1 MSTDRYVSPL
11 SERYASKEMQYIF
24 SPDMKFR
31 TWRRLWIALA
41 ETEKELGLNI
51 TQEQIDE
58 LKAHAEDINYDVAK
72 ERERQVRHD
81 VMSHVYAYGVQCPKA
96 KGIIHLGAT
105 SCYVGD
111 NTDIIVM
118 TEALK
123 LVKKKLVNVIAELS
137 AFADKYKDQPTLAF
151 THFQPAQP
159 TTVGKRATLWTQ
171 EFLLDLEDL
180 EYVLGTMKLLGSK
193 GTTGTQASF
202 LELFDGDQE
211 TIDKIDPMIAQKMG
225 FKQCYPVS
233 GQTYSRKVDTRVMNV
248 LAGIAASA
256 HKMSNDIRL
265 LQHLKE
271 VEEPFEKSQI
281 GSSAMAYKRNP
292 MRSERIASLSRYVMV
307 DALNPAITSATQ
319 WFERTLDDSANKRL
333 SIPEGFLAIDG
344 ILDLCLNVV
353 DGLVVYPKVIEKHMM
368 AELPFM
374 ATSCCPAWS
383 VMAKKLFPEHAKCI
397 SMALTPMTLT
407 ARLIKQHNPDARVV
421 FIGPCA
427 AKKLEAMRR
436 SVRSEVDFVL
446 TFEEMTGI
454 FSAKHVDLEN
464 IEEDPAGVSDAS
476 TDGRNF
482 AVAGGVAQAVVN
494 VIKRDHPDQEV
505 KVANAEGLKE
515 CRQLLKLA
523 TLGKY
528 PGYLLEGMA
537 CPGGCVA
544 GAGTMQAIKKSQT
557 SVGLYAKQSTHK
569 TSSETEYIK
578 ELNKLVD

>member
-1 MSTDRYVSPL
+1 MSTDRYTSPL

-24 SPDMKFR
+24 SQDMKFR

-58 LKAHAEDINYDVAK
+58 LKAHADDINYDVAK
-72 ERERQVRHD
+72 AREKEVRHD

-123 LVKKKLVNVIAELS
+123 LVQKKLVNVIAELS
-137 AFADKYKDQPTLAF
+137 KFADKYKDQPTLAF

-171 EFLLDLEDL
+171 EFMMDLEDL
-180 EYVLGTMKLLGSK
+180 EYVLSTIKLLGSK

-202 LELFDGDQE
+202 LELFEGDQE
-211 TIDKIDPMIAQKMG
+211 TIDKIDPMIAAKMG
-225 FKQCYPVS
+225 FKECYPVS
-233 GQTYSRKVDTRVMNV
+233 GQTYSRKVDTRVVNV

-292 MRSERIASLSRYVMV
+292 RRSERIASLSRYVMV

-333 SIPEGFLAIDG
+333 SVPEGFLAIDG

-374 ATSCCPAWS
+374 AT
-383 VMAKKLFPEHAKCI
+383 
-397 SMALTPMTLT
+397 
-407 ARLIKQHNPDARVV
+407 
-421 FIGPCA
+421 
-427 AKKLEAMRR
+427 
-436 SVRSEVDFVL
+436 
-446 TFEEMTGI
+446 
-454 FSAKHVDLEN
+454 EN
-464 IEEDPAGVSDAS
+464 IMMDAVKAGGDRQELHERIRELSMEAGRNVKVEGKDNNLLELIAADPAFNLTLEELQKTMDPKKYV
-476 TDGRNF
+476 GRAKEQTESF
-482 AVAGGVAQAVVN
+482 IAKVVN
-494 VIKRDHPDQEV
+494 PVLDSHKEMLGMT
-505 KVANAEGLKE
+505 AEIN
-515 CRQLLKLA
+515 
-523 TLGKY
+523 
-528 PGYLLEGMA
+528 
-537 CPGGCVA
+537 V
-544 GAGTMQAIKKSQT
+544 
-557 SVGLYAKQSTHK
+557 
-569 TSSETEYIK
+569 
-578 ELNKLVD
+578 

>member
-1 MSTDRYVSPL
+1 MTNKYQSPL
-11 SERYASKEMQYIF
+11 SERYASPEMQYIF
-24 SPDMKFR
+24 SPDMKFK
-31 TWRRLWIALA
+31 TWRKLWIALA
-41 ETEKELGLNI
+41 ETEKELGLPI
-51 TQEQIDE
+51 TEEQIEE

-72 ERERQVRHD
+72 EREKIVRHD

-118 TEALK
+118 SEALK
-123 LVKKKLVNVIAELS
+123 LVRKKLVNVIAEL
-137 AFADKYKDQPTLAF
+137 ARFADQYKAQPTLAF

-159 TTVGKRATLWTQ
+159 TTVGKRATLWLQ
-171 EFLLDLEDL
+171 EFLMDLEDL
-180 EYVLGTMKLLGSK
+180 TYVQSTLKLLGSK

-211 TIDKIDPMIAQKMG
+211 TIDKIDPMIAKKMG
-225 FKQCYPVS
+225 FEACYPVS
-233 GQTYSRKVDTRVMNV
+233 GQTYSRKVDTRVLNI

-271 VEEPFEKSQI
+271 VEEPFEKTQI

-292 MRSERIASLSRYVMV
+292 MRSERIASLSRYVIC

-374 ATSCCPAWS
+374 AT
-383 VMAKKLFPEHAKCI
+383 
-397 SMALTPMTLT
+397 
-407 ARLIKQHNPDARVV
+407 
-421 FIGPCA
+421 
-427 AKKLEAMRR
+427 
-436 SVRSEVDFVL
+436 
-446 TFEEMTGI
+446 
-454 FSAKHVDLEN
+454 EN
-464 IEEDPAGVSDAS
+464 IMMDAVKAGGDRQELHERIRELSMEAGKNVKVEGKENNLLELIAADPAFNLTLEELQKTMDPSKYV
-476 TDGRNF
+476 GRAPRQVDVF
-482 AVAGGVAQAVVN
+482 LRDTVN
-494 VIKRDHPDQEV
+494 PVLKANKEVLGIK
-505 KVANAEGLKE
+505 AEIN
-515 CRQLLKLA
+515 
-523 TLGKY
+523 
-528 PGYLLEGMA
+528 
-537 CPGGCVA
+537 V
-544 GAGTMQAIKKSQT
+544 
-557 SVGLYAKQSTHK
+557 
-569 TSSETEYIK
+569 
-578 ELNKLVD
+578 

>member
-96 KGIIHLGAT
+96 KGIIHLGST

-211 TIDKIDPMIAQKMG
+211 TIDKIDPMIAEKMG
-225 FKQCYPVS
+225 FKECYPVS
-233 GQTYSRKVDTRVMNV
+233 GQTYSRKVDTRVANI

-374 ATSCCPAWS
+374 AT
-383 VMAKKLFPEHAKCI
+383 
-397 SMALTPMTLT
+397 
-407 ARLIKQHNPDARVV
+407 
-421 FIGPCA
+421 
-427 AKKLEAMRR
+427 
-436 SVRSEVDFVL
+436 
-446 TFEEMTGI
+446 
-454 FSAKHVDLEN
+454 EN
-464 IEEDPAGVSDAS
+464 IMMDAVKAGGDRQELHERIRELSMEAGKTVKVEGKDNNLLELIAADPAFNLSLEDLQRS
-476 TDGRNF
+476 MDPKKYIGRAKEQTERFVNT
-482 AVAGGVAQAVVN
+482 VVQP
-494 VIKRDHPDQEV
+494 ILDSH
-505 KVANAEGLKE
+505 
-515 CRQLLKLA
+515 
-523 TLGKY
+523 
-528 PGYLLEGMA
+528 
-537 CPGGCVA
+537 
-544 GAGTMQAIKKSQT
+544 
-557 SVGLYAKQSTHK
+557 
-569 TSSETEYIK
+569 K
-578 ELNKLVD
+578 ELLGVKAEINV

>member
-11 SERYASKEMQYIF
+11 SERYASREMQYIF

-31 TWRRLWIALA
+31 TWRKLWIALA

-72 ERERQVRHD
+72 AREKEVRHD

-123 LVKKKLVNVIAELS
+123 LVRKKLLNVISEL
-137 AFADKYKDQPTLAF
+137 AKFADANKNLPTLAF

-159 TTVGKRATLWTQ
+159 TTVGKRATLWMQ
-171 EFLLDLEDL
+171 EFLMDLEDL
-180 EYVLGTMKLLGSK
+180 DYVLSTMKLLGSK

-211 TIDKIDPMIAQKMG
+211 TIDKIDPMIAKKMG
-225 FKQCYPVS
+225 FQACYPVS
-233 GQTYSRKVDTRVMNV
+233 GQTYSRKVDTRVLNI

-256 HKMSNDIRL
+256 HKFSNDIRL

-292 MRSERIASLSRYVMV
+292 MRSERIASLSRFVMV

-333 SIPEGFLAIDG
+333 SVPEGFLAVDG

-353 DGLVVYPKVIEKHMM
+353 DGLVVYPKVIEKRLRS
-368 AELPFM
+368 ELPFM
-374 ATSCCPAWS
+374 AT
-383 VMAKKLFPEHAKCI
+383 
-397 SMALTPMTLT
+397 
-407 ARLIKQHNPDARVV
+407 
-421 FIGPCA
+421 
-427 AKKLEAMRR
+427 
-436 SVRSEVDFVL
+436 
-446 TFEEMTGI
+446 
-454 FSAKHVDLEN
+454 EN
-464 IEEDPAGVSDAS
+464 IMMDAVKAGGDRQELHERIRELSMEAGKNVKVEGKENNLLELIAADPAFNMSLEDLQKTMDPAKYTGRAAVQVDAFLK
-476 TDGRNF
+476 N
-482 AVAGGVAQAVVN
+482 VVN
-494 VIKRDHPDQEV
+494 PVLEV
-505 KVANAEGLKE
+505 N
-515 CRQLLKLA
+515 
-523 TLGKY
+523 
-528 PGYLLEGMA
+528 
-537 CPGGCVA
+537 
-544 GAGTMQAIKKSQT
+544 
-557 SVGLYAKQSTHK
+557 
-569 TSSETEYIK
+569 K
-578 ELNKLVD
+578 ELLGMTAEINV

>member
-1 MSTDRYVSPL
+1 MNTDRYVSPL

-31 TWRRLWIALA
+31 TWRKLWIALA
-41 ETEKELGLNI
+41 ETERELGLNI

-58 LKAHAEDINYDVAK
+58 MKAHADDINYDVAK

-81 VMSHVYAYGVQCPKA
+81 VMSHVYAFGVQCPKA

-123 LVKKKLVNVIAELS
+123 LVRKKLVNVIAELS
-137 AFADKYKDQPTLAF
+137 KFAAQYKDQPTLAF

-171 EFLLDLEDL
+171 EFLMDLEDL
-180 EYVLGTMKLLGSK
+180 EYVLSTMKLLGSK

-211 TIDKIDPMIAQKMG
+211 TIDKIDPMIAEKMG
-225 FKQCYPVS
+225 FKACYPVS
-233 GQTYSRKVDTRVMNV
+233 GQTYSRKVDTRVLNI

-292 MRSERIASLSRYVMV
+292 MRSERIASLSRYVMI

-333 SIPEGFLAIDG
+333 SVPEGFLAIDG

-353 DGLVVYPKVIEKHMM
+353 DGLVVYPKVIEKRLMS
-368 AELPFM
+368 ELPFM
-374 ATSCCPAWS
+374 AT
-383 VMAKKLFPEHAKCI
+383 
-397 SMALTPMTLT
+397 
-407 ARLIKQHNPDARVV
+407 
-421 FIGPCA
+421 
-427 AKKLEAMRR
+427 
-436 SVRSEVDFVL
+436 
-446 TFEEMTGI
+446 
-454 FSAKHVDLEN
+454 EN
-464 IEEDPAGVSDAS
+464 IMMDAVKAGGDRQELHERIRELSMEAGKNVKVEGKDNNLLELIAADPAFNLTLEDLQKAMEPSRYTGRAKEQTEAFIANVVEPVLDAHK
-476 TDGRNF
+476 DLLG
-482 AVAGGVAQAVVN
+482 
-494 VIKRDHPDQEV
+494 V
-505 KVANAEGLKE
+505 KVEIN
-515 CRQLLKLA
+515 
-523 TLGKY
+523 
-528 PGYLLEGMA
+528 
-537 CPGGCVA
+537 V
-544 GAGTMQAIKKSQT
+544 
-557 SVGLYAKQSTHK
+557 
-569 TSSETEYIK
+569 
-578 ELNKLVD
+578 

>member
-31 TWRRLWIALA
+31 TWRKLWIALA

-51 TQEQIDE
+51 TDEQIEE

-72 ERERQVRHD
+72 ERERLVRHD

-123 LVKKKLVNVIAELS
+123 LVKKKLVNVLAEL
-137 AFADKYKDQPTLAF
+137 AKFADEYKNQPTLAF

-159 TTVGKRATLWTQ
+159 TTVGKRATLWMQ
-171 EFLLDLEDL
+171 EFCLDLEDL
-180 EYVLGTMKLLGSK
+180 DYVLGSMKLLGSK

-211 TIDKIDPMIAQKMG
+211 TIDKIDPMIAKKMG
-225 FKQCYPVS
+225 FKECYPGS
-233 GQTYSRKVDTRVMNV
+233 GQTYARKVDTRVINV

-256 HKMSNDIRL
+256 HKFSNDIRL

-271 VEEPFEKSQI
+271 VEEPFEKTQI

-333 SIPEGFLAIDG
+333 SVPEGFLAIDG

-374 ATSCCPAWS
+374 ATENIMMDAVKAGGDRQELHERIRVLSMEAGKHVKEEGKENNLLELIAADPA
-383 VMAKKLFPEHAKCI
+383 FN
-397 SMALTPMTLT
+397 MTLEELQKSMEPSRYVGR
-407 ARLIKQHNPDARVV
+407 APRQ
-421 FIGPCA
+421 
-427 AKKLEAMRR
+427 
-436 SVRSEVDFVL
+436 VD
-446 TFEEMTGI
+446 
-454 FSAKHVDLEN
+454 
-464 IEEDPAGVSDAS
+464 
-476 TDGRNF
+476 NF
-482 AVAGGVAQAVVN
+482 LKNVVN
-494 VIKRDHPDQEV
+494 PI
-505 KVANAEGLKE
+505 
-515 CRQLLKLA
+515 
-523 TLGKY
+523 
-528 PGYLLEGMA
+528 LE
-537 CPGGCVA
+537 
-544 GAGTMQAIKKSQT
+544 
-557 SVGLYAKQSTHK
+557 
-569 TSSETEYIK
+569 ENK
-578 ELNKLVD
+578 ELLGVKAEILV